1 MHDAQLQ
8 FTRELLA
15 NMSIS
20 SLVVTDPGN
29 EIPSEIDLG
38 LRALLFGENNY
49 RRILPNSMLQA
60 QDNTASSTSIIAAI
74 FS

>member
-20 SLVVTDPGN
+20 SLVVTDPDN

-49 RRILPNSMLQA
+49 RRILPNS
-60 QDNTASSTSIIAAI
+60 ICH
-74 FS
+74 